1 MSKQSEQYLEER
13 VQRFLDSEVL
23 KGDKE
28 KVLYLRLYNRLRP
41 FKQKKVFSDQLAFRF
56 FERDCREDY
65 DSLGFGGLSDVVEQS
80 QIIQEFY
87 DMCKQDTTWQDYF
100 EQDYNRYKVA
110 LMMSDPIKPISAWRA
125 EESVEVSELEKE
137 EK

>member
-1 MSKQSEQYLEER
+1 MSEKYLEER
-13 VQRFLDSEVL
+13 VQSFLDSEVL

-41 FKQKKVFSDQLAFRF
+41 FKEKKIFSDQLAFRF

-87 DMCKQDTTWQDYF
+87 DNVKQDDYYADYF

-110 LMMSDPIKPISAWRA
+110 LMLADPVKLISTWRA
-125 EESVEVSELEKE
+125 EESVEVSEK
-137 EK
+137 

>member
-56 FERDCREDY
+56 FERDTREDY

-80 QIIQEFY
+80 QIIEEFY
-87 DMCKQDTTWQDYF
+87 KMCKEDESYADYF
-100 EQDYNRYKVA
+100 EQDYNRYKVE
-110 LMMSDPIKPISAWRA
+110 LMLSDPVKLISTWRA
-125 EESVEVSELEKE
+125 EESIEVSEK
-137 EK
+137 

>member
-1 MSKQSEQYLEER
+1 MSEQYLEER

-28 KVLYLRLYNRLRP
+28 KVLYLRLYGRLRP
-41 FKQKKVFSDQLAFRF
+41 FKEKKIFSDILAFQF
-56 FERDCREDY
+56 FERDCKEDY

-87 DMCKQDTTWQDYF
+87 DNVKQDDYYADYF
-100 EQDYNRYKVA
+100 EQDYNRLKVEIM
-110 LMMSDPIKPISAWRA
+110 LSDPVKLISTWRA
-125 EESVEVSELEKE
+125 EESIEVSEK
-137 EK
+137 

>member
-1 MSKQSEQYLEER
+1 MSKQSEQYLEQR
-13 VQRFLDSEVL
+13 VQDFLDSEVL

-41 FKQKKVFSDQLAFRF
+41 FKEKKVFSDQLAFRF
-56 FERDCREDY
+56 FERDCKEDY
-65 DSLGFGGLSDVVEQS
+65 DSLGYGGLSDVVEQS

-87 DMCKQDTTWQDYF
+87 DMCKQDETWQDYF
-100 EQDYNRYKVA
+100 EQDFNRYKVA

-125 EESVEVSELEKE
+125 EENVIISELEKDE
-137 EK
+137 

>member
-1 MSKQSEQYLEER
+1 MSEKYLEER

-41 FKQKKVFSDQLAFRF
+41 FKEKKIFSDVLAFRF
-56 FERDCREDY
+56 FERDTREDY

-80 QIIQEFY
+80 QIIEEFY
-87 DMCKQDTTWQDYF
+87 KMCKEDESYADYF
-100 EQDYNRYKVA
+100 EQDYNRYKVE
-110 LMMSDPIKPISAWRA
+110 LMLSDPVKLISTWRA
-125 EESVEVSELEKE
+125 EESIEVSEK
-137 EK
+137 

>member
-1 MSKQSEQYLEER
+1 MSVQSEKYLEER
-13 VQRFLDSEVL
+13 VQSFLDSEVL

-41 FKQKKVFSDQLAFRF
+41 FKEKKVFSDQLAFRF
-56 FERDCREDY
+56 FERDCKEDY

-87 DMCKQDTTWQDYF
+87 DMCKQDETWQDYF
-100 EQDYNRYKVA
+100 ERDYNRYKVE
-110 LMMSDPIKPISAWRA
+110 LMLSDPIKPISAWRA
-125 EESVEVSELEKE
+125 EESVEVSDK
-137 EK
+137 

>member
-1 MSKQSEQYLEER
+1 MSEQYLEER
-13 VQRFLDSEVL
+13 VQNFLDSEVL

-41 FKQKKVFSDQLAFRF
+41 FKHKKIFSDQLAFRF
-56 FERDCREDY
+56 FERDTREDY

-80 QIIQEFY
+80 QIIEEFY
-87 DMCKQDTTWQDYF
+87 KMCKEDESYADYF

-125 EESVEVSELEKE
+125 EESVEVSDK
-137 EK
+137 

>member
-1 MSKQSEQYLEER
+1 MSKQYLEER

-41 FKQKKVFSDQLAFRF
+41 FKEKKIFSDQLAFQF

-87 DMCKQDTTWQDYF
+87 D
-100 EQDYNRYKVA
+100 NV
-110 LMMSDPIKPISAWRA
+110 
-125 EESVEVSELEKE
+125 
-137 EK
+137 

>member
-1 MSKQSEQYLEER
+1 MSKQYLEER

-41 FKQKKVFSDQLAFRF
+41 FKEKKIFSDILAFQF
-56 FERDCREDY
+56 FERDCKEDY

-87 DMCKQDTTWQDYF
+87 KMCKEDESYADYF
-100 EQDYNRYKVA
+100 EQDYNRYKVE
-110 LMMSDPIKPISAWRA
+110 LMLSDPVKLISTWRA
-125 EESVEVSELEKE
+125 EESIEVSEK
-137 EK
+137 

>member
-1 MSKQSEQYLEER
+1 MSEKYLEQR
-13 VQRFLDSEVL
+13 VQDFLDSEVL

-41 FKQKKVFSDQLAFRF
+41 FKEKKVFSDQLAFRF

-87 DMCKQDTTWQDYF
+87 DMCKQDETWQDYF
-100 EQDYNRYKVA
+100 ERDYNRYKIE
-110 LMMSDPIKPISAWRA
+110 LMLSDPIKPISAWRA
-125 EESVEVSELEKE
+125 EESVEVSDK
-137 EK
+137 

>member
-1 MSKQSEQYLEER
+1 MSEQYLEER

-28 KVLYLRLYNRLRP
+28 KVLYLRLYGRLRP
-41 FKQKKVFSDQLAFRF
+41 FKEKKIFSDILAFQF
-56 FERDCREDY
+56 FERDTREDY

-87 DMCKQDTTWQDYF
+87 DNVKQDDYYADYF

-110 LMMSDPIKPISAWRA
+110 LMLSDPVKLISTWRA
-125 EESVEVSELEKE
+125 EESVEVSEK
-137 EK
+137 

>member
-1 MSKQSEQYLEER
+1 MSEKYLEER
-13 VQRFLDSEVL
+13 VQNFLDSEVL
-23 KGDKE
+23 KEDKE

-41 FKQKKVFSDQLAFRF
+41 FKHKKIFSDQLAFRF

-87 DMCKQDTTWQDYF
+87 DMCKQDETWQDYF
-100 EQDYNRYKVA
+100 ERDYNRYKIE
-110 LMMSDPIKPISAWRA
+110 LMLSDPIKPISAWRA
-125 EESVEVSELEKE
+125 EESVEVSDK
-137 EK
+137 

>member
-1 MSKQSEQYLEER
+1 MSKQYLEER

-23 KGDKE
+23 KGDEE

-41 FKQKKVFSDQLAFRF
+41 IKHKKIFSDILAFEF

-87 DMCKQDTTWQDYF
+87 DMCKQDETWADYF
-100 EQDYNRYKVA
+100 EYDYNRYKVS
-110 LMMSDPIKPISAWRA
+110 LMLEDPIKPISAWRA
-125 EESVEVSELEKE
+125 EDSVEVSDK
-137 EK
+137 

>member
-1 MSKQSEQYLEER
+1 MSEQYLEER

-28 KVLYLRLYNRLRP
+28 KSLYLRLYGRLRP
-41 FKQKKVFSDQLAFRF
+41 FKQKKIFSDILAFEF
-56 FERDCREDY
+56 FERDSREDY

-80 QIIQEFY
+80 QILEEFY
-87 DMCKQDTTWQDYF
+87 AMCKEDETWADYF
-100 EQDYNRYKVA
+100 EQDFNRYKVA
-110 LMMSDPIKPISAWRA
+110 LMLEDPIKPISAWRA
-125 EESVEVSELEKE
+125 EENVIISELEKE

>member
-1 MSKQSEQYLEER
+1 MSEQYLEER
-13 VQRFLDSEVL
+13 VQNFLDSEVL

-41 FKQKKVFSDQLAFRF
+41 FKEKKVFSDQLAFRF

-87 DMCKQDTTWQDYF
+87 DMCKQDETWQDYF
-100 EQDYNRYKVA
+100 EQDYNRYKVE
-110 LMMSDPIKPISAWRA
+110 LMLSDPVKLISTWRA
-125 EESVEVSELEKE
+125 EESIEVSEK
-137 EK
+137 

>member
-1 MSKQSEQYLEER
+1 MSEQYLEER
-13 VQRFLDSEVL
+13 VQSFLDSEVL

-56 FERDCREDY
+56 FERDTREDY

-87 DMCKQDTTWQDYF
+87 DNVKQDDYYADYF
-100 EQDYNRYKVA
+100 EQDYNRYKVE
-110 LMMSDPIKPISAWRA
+110 LMLSDPVKLISTWRA
-125 EESVEVSELEKE
+125 EESVEVSEK
-137 EK
+137 

>member
-1 MSKQSEQYLEER
+1 MSKQYLEER

-41 FKQKKVFSDQLAFRF
+41 FKEKKIFSDILAFQF
-56 FERDCREDY
+56 FERDCKEDY

-80 QIIQEFY
+80 QIIEEFY
-87 DMCKQDTTWQDYF
+87 KMCKEDESYADYF
-100 EQDYNRYKVA
+100 EQDYNRYKVE
-110 LMMSDPIKPISAWRA
+110 LMLSDPVKLISTWRA
-125 EESVEVSELEKE
+125 EESIEVSEK
-137 EK
+137 

>member
-1 MSKQSEQYLEER
+1 MSEQYLEER

-41 FKQKKVFSDQLAFRF
+41 FKHKKIFSDQLAFRF
-56 FERDCREDY
+56 FERDTREDY

-80 QIIQEFY
+80 QIIEEFY
-87 DMCKQDTTWQDYF
+87 KMCKEDESYADYF
-100 EQDYNRYKVA
+100 EQDYNRYKVE
-110 LMMSDPIKPISAWRA
+110 LMLSDPVKLISTWRA
-125 EESVEVSELEKE
+125 EESVEVSEK
-137 EK
+137 

>member
-1 MSKQSEQYLEER
+1 MSEQYLEER

-41 FKQKKVFSDQLAFRF
+41 FKQKKIFSDQLAFRF
-56 FERDCREDY
+56 FERDTREDY

-87 DMCKQDTTWQDYF
+87 DNVKQDDYYADYF
-100 EQDYNRYKVA
+100 EQDYNRYKVE
-110 LMMSDPIKPISAWRA
+110 LMLSDPVKLISTWRA
-125 EESVEVSELEKE
+125 EESVEVSEK
-137 EK
+137 